1 MNELIDFKNF
11 KLLAKTLTDS
21 EVIKTI
27 RLLSVFGNN
36 GSEVI
41 YATTDDK
48 VFGFGQNRFGCLG
61 LGTYDCTPKPVLNR
75 TLSDKALI
83 DIVTGCEHCI
93 GLTAN
98 GQCYAWGL
106 NGFGRLGIG
115 TYDKQPTPQLIQELA
130 DKCVVQIACGSNHTI
145 VLTIDGQVFLIFRQ
159 VLRNFFLKIIKQF
172 KN

>member
-21 EVIKTI
+21 EVIKRV
-27 RLLSVFGNN
+27 RLLSIFGNN

-41 YATTDDK
+41 YATTDDI
-48 VFGFGQNRFGCLG
+48 VFCFGENRFGCLG
-61 LGTYDCTPKPVLNR
+61 LGTYDYIPKPVLNR
-75 TLSDKALI
+75 TLSGKTLI
-83 DIVTGCEHCI
+83 DIVTGYEHCI

-115 TYDKQPTPQLIQELA
+115 IHDKQPTPQLIEELA
-130 DKCVVQIACGSNHTI
+130 DKCVVQIACGTNHTI
-145 VLTIDGQVFLIFRQ
+145 ALTIDGQVVSIFSQFLRHFYS
-159 VLRNFFLKIIKQF
+159 
-172 KN
+172 KNH